1 MFKTSLPY
9 TLIIVAALTLNSSRA
24 TLAHSNSPPA
34 GQDSIVSS
42 GNQGPVTSS
51 RTVSAASILAAM
63 QEEGLAL
70 DYSGQTIEG
79 DLDLT
84 KLPIT
89 RNADDSGDERVVKR
103 ELNFTKATFTGS
115 IFTTDQQSKIPWRD
129 QARVRFAKNV
139 NWHDAQFLESVSLQN
154 VDFDGLAGFNSA
166 RFHRM
171 ASFMGS
177 AFKERALFRS
187 AEFTERALFSEA
199 KFFGETD
206 FTVATFHWF
215 AFFLKARFPKG
226 FGGGNFLRTRFNGE
240 AIFSGATFEG
250 LARFVGTRFQ
260 GLGSFSDATFND
272 QVHFAGG
279 TRFDDV
285 ASFRRAKFIRADLIP
300 YPGTTPRPPVVFG
313 GVIFAGDAHFAQ
325 AEFNHVSFAPL
336 EGLEVEQGTD
346 TVFRQK
352 ADFRGVTCSSI
363 DLRRVS
369 FGTAL
374 DLTGATLGTRPHLT
388 EIDLSQADMNLKW
401 EQLVE
406 NGRPKFVWQN
416 VFEDGQLKRRNATDT
431 ESVQSRRDETK
442 FFAFLATL
450 EEKFTKA
457 GQLSDA
463 AEVSYLASDLRR
475 RQRSSIGQVTDTI
488 LLKWIYGYGVS
499 PWNQVVLSFLII
511 VIFSFF
517 YRKPGVIKPSSQ
529 PIRLRIA
536 EIPIDSSPAP
546 HTSIDSS
553 ETKQSRIRRYLRG
566 LWFSAAVFLKIGFG
580 NLWADRRYAALVVT
594 EWIIGLFVWALF
606 LVNLSNRWPLLHRLV
621 VLAT

>member
-1 MFKTSLPY
+1 MFKTSLPP
-9 TLIIVAALTLNSSRA
+9 TLIIVAAITLNSSRA
-24 TLAHSNSPPA
+24 TFAHSNSPPA
-34 GQDSIVSS
+34 GQDSVVSS

-51 RTVSAASILAAM
+51 RTVSAESILAAL

-84 KLPIT
+84 KLPTT
-89 RNADDSGDERVVKR
+89 RNADNSGDERVVRR
-103 ELNFTKATFTGS
+103 ELTFSKATFKGS
-115 IFTTDQQSKIPWRD
+115 IFTTDERSNVPWRN
-129 QARVRFAKNV
+129 QPRVRFAKDV
-139 NWHDAQFLESVSLQN
+139 NCRDARFLESVSLEN
-154 VDFDGLAGFNSA
+154 VDFDGLAAFSSA

-177 AFKERALFRS
+177 TFKQRAAFRS
-187 AEFTERALFSEA
+187 TEFTERALFSEA

-206 FTVATFHWF
+206 FAIATFHWF
-215 AFFLKARFPKG
+215 AFFLKTTFPKVPD
-226 FGGGNFLRTRFNGE
+226 GGNFLRTRFNGE
-240 AIFSGATFEG
+240 AIFSGATFDG
-250 LARFVGTRFQ
+250 LARFVGTRFH
-260 GLGSFSDATFND
+260 GLSSFSDVKFND

-279 TRFDDV
+279 ARFDDI
-285 ASFRRAKFIRADLIP
+285 ASFRRAKFTHADLIQDP
-300 YPGTTPRPPVVFG
+300 EARPRPPVVFS

-336 EGLEVEQGTD
+336 EGLDVEHGTD

-352 ADFRGVTCSSI
+352 ADFRGATCSSI
-363 DLRRVS
+363 NLRRVS
-369 FGTAL
+369 FGTDL
-374 DLTGATLGTRPHLT
+374 DLTGATLGSRPHLT

-406 NGRPKFVWQN
+406 NGRPKFVWQD
-416 VFEDGQLKRRNATDT
+416 VFEDGQLKRPNATDR
-431 ESVQSRRDETK
+431 ESVQSRRAETK

-450 EEKFTKA
+450 EEKFRKA

-488 LLKWIYGYGVS
+488 LFKWIYGYGVS

-511 VIFSFF
+511 VIFSFL
-517 YRKPGVIKPSSQ
+517 YRKPGAIKPSGQ

-536 EIPIDSSPAP
+536 EIPIDSSTAP
-546 HTSIDSS
+546 HPSTDSS
-553 ETKQSRIRRYLRG
+553 ETKQSRIRRYLRS
-566 LWFSAAVFLKIGFG
+566 LWFSAAVFLKVGFG
-580 NLWADRRYAALVVT
+580 NLWADRRYAAVVVA